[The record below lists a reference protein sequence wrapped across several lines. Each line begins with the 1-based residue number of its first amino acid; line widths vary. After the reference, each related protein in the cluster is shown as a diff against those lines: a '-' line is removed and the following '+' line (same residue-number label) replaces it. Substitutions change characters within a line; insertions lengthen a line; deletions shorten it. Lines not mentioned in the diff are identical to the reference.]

1 MNGEGIGG
9 VGGWGGWGGREGALD
24 IYAGEIVFFMKVF
37 SCMHFPRGWL
47 LVFTGRPYL
56 SVHYWSQYA
65 FFMFVSFPCL
75 PLPDFPS
82 KPCIH
87 GIYYTWYILL
97 IICILIYTTPAA
109 VRGIV
114 RSIICIHKH
123 LVVYRKKRRHIIY
136 TCTYLYICTYVHTYL
151 YI

>member
-1 MNGEGIGG
+1 M
-9 VGGWGGWGGREGALD
+9 VRVSGGWGGEGGEGGGRVHSIFTRGRSFFYEGC
-24 IYAGEIVFFMKVF
+24 FM
-37 SCMHFPRGWL
+37 
-47 LVFTGRPYL
+47 
-56 SVHYWSQYA
+56 YA
-65 FFMFVSFPCL
+65 FSKRVIISIHWTTLPVCALLIAVCLFMFVNFPCL

-97 IICILIYTTPAA
+97 IICILIYTTLAA